1 MLHQDL
7 LAQLNKKNY
16 SQKCK
21 SALISNVEEECHK
34 GKRMSQIMSFLKGIA
49 FVSTLSIVIL
59 EHLILYINI
68 NIIITL
74 LQGLLDTNPTRGFQ
88 LLLQLVSR
96 DSSVLLDFLVSNET
110 CFLLYLLRFLKF
122 IVKVQHILL
131 FVYQFRF

>member
-1 MLHQDL
+1 M

-21 SALISNVEEECHK
+21 SALISNVKEECHK

-49 FVSTLSIVIL
+49 FVSTLSIVIVL

-68 NIIITL
+68 NIITL

-122 IVKVQHILL
+122 IVKVHILFICL
-131 FVYQFRF
+131 AV